1 MVAIRGV
8 YDGKTFSA
16 LPREPLPRVQRDV
29 PVAIVFLEEVSP
41 AADRRQRHVEVA
53 RRMRAARDAM
63 PPLGMSVKELIEAGR
78 ERYTCCH

>member
-1 MVAIRGV
+1 MLAIRGV

-16 LPREPLPRVQRDV
+16 LPNEPLPQVQRAV
-29 PVAIVFLEEVSP
+29 PVAIIFLEEV
-41 AADRRQRHVEVA
+41 ALGADQHHQQVEVA

-78 ERYTCCH
+78 ER

>member
-1 MVAIRGV
+1 MLAIRGV

-16 LPREPLPRVQRDV
+16 FPGEPLPRVQREV

-41 AADRRQRHVEVA
+41 EADRRQRQVEVA
-53 RRMRAARDAM
+53 RRMRAARDVM

-78 ERYTCCH
+78 ER

>member
-1 MVAIRGV
+1 MLAIRGV

-16 LPREPLPRVQRDV
+16 LPGEPLPLVQREI

-41 AADRRQRHVEVA
+41 EADRRQRQVEVA

-63 PPLGMSVKELIEAGR
+63 APLGMSVKELIEAGR
-78 ERYTCCH
+78 ER

>member
-1 MVAIRGV
+1 MLAIRGV

-16 LPREPLPRVQRDV
+16 LPGEPLPRVQREV

-41 AADRRQRHVEVA
+41 EADRRQRQVEVA

-63 PPLGMSVKELIEAGR
+63 APLGMSVKELIEAGR
-78 ERYTCCH
+78 ER

>member
-1 MVAIRGV
+1 MLAIRGV

-16 LPREPLPRVQRDV
+16 LPSEPLPPVQREV
-29 PVAIVFLEEVSP
+29 PVAIIFLEEV
-41 AADRRQRHVEVA
+41 ALGANRRQHQVEVA

-78 ERYTCCH
+78 ER